1 MLHKCQTEEEVM
13 FLRKNEGTFPTLTP
27 GAGASELG
35 VSWVRLSRRDLSQ
48 GAQQRA
54 DTGLGIPVPLSTL

>member
-1 MLHKCQTEEEVM
+1 M

-54 DTGLGIPVPLSTL
+54 DTGLGIPLPLSTL